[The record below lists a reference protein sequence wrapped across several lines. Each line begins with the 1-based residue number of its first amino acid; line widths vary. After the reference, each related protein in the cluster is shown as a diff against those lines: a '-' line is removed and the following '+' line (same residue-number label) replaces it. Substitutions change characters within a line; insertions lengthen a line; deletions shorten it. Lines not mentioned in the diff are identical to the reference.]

1 MDSGSTSSELRSEAG
16 FITDS
21 ELQEVDLELSASTAN
36 TLEVEVPIQQSLVEE
51 LPAIVACQAP
61 TMDIVTTVP
70 LCGQLISGTH
80 ASPLGVTANQTAPLL
95 VEGPSFSPV
104 MQGLISMLLGVSISL
119 LGTPGMQIA
128 PPAAYSSIQSISA
141 PPPAP

>member
-80 ASPLGVTANQTAPLL
+80 ASPLGVTANQTAP
-95 VEGPSFSPV
+95 SPV